1 MKSNFEL
8 QLMAFIKPF
17 GKYGF
22 IKNQIPQN
30 GRVLDVGCG
39 NNSPQTTK
47 MLRSDIYY
55 VGLDIGDYNQ
65 SGFITHFAD
74 EYIII
79 TDPTHFADEIEKRIG
94 EFDTVISC
102 HNLEHCFDPYR
113 VLDAMIKSL
122 KPGGCLYIATPDE
135 ASINFPKRKRSSLN
149 FFDDSTHQK
158 PLLFNDI
165 RSMLSNNGRNKIK
178 CIKRYRP
185 LIPFL
190 FGLLYE
196 PIAFLTNSGTPFG
209 GSWALYGYE
218 NIYIMTK
225 TNDVKF

>member
-1 MKSNFEL
+1 
-8 QLMAFIKPF
+8 MAFIKPF

-30 GRVLDVGCG
+30 GKVLDVGCG
-39 NNSPQTTK
+39 NNSPRNTK
-47 MLRSDIYY
+47 TLRPDIYY
-55 VGLDIGDYNQ
+55 AGLDIGDYNQ
-65 SGFITHFAD
+65 SSVSVNHFAD
-74 EYIII
+74 EYRI
-79 TDPTHFADEIEKRIG
+79 TNPDDFADEIEKRVG
-94 EFDTVISC
+94 EFDAVISC
-102 HNLEHCFDPYR
+102 HNIEHCFEPDR
-113 VLDAMIKSL
+113 VLEAMIKSL
-122 KPGGCLYIATPDE
+122 KPGGCLYIATPDA
-135 ASINFPKRKRSSLN
+135 ASIHFPRRKRSSLN
-149 FFDDSTHQK
+149 FFDDHTHQK
-158 PLLFNDI
+158 PLLFDDVKCILSDNDI
-165 RSMLSNNGRNKIK
+165 NKTK

-225 TNDVKF
+225 RIK